1 MTIGDK
7 ITHQVRAVKA
17 NLDKLFDKAGGGGR
31 HRTESAGQ
39 QARSAIDRARKRLE
53 TTFER

>member
-1 MTIGDK
+1 MIIGDK
-7 ITHQVRAVKA
+7 ITRQVRAAKA
-17 NLDKLFDKAGGGGR
+17 NLDKLSDKAGGDGR

-53 TTFER
+53 ATFER

>member
-7 ITHQVRAVKA
+7 ITHEVRAVKA
-17 NLDKLFDKAGGGGR
+17 KLDKLFDKAGGGGR